1 MSNEIEYLT
10 CLECGNEVDSRF
22 YDQHMQYIHGGD
34 EQIGMSSADSRLMK
48 KKSRDR
54 KMMKLGIG
62 AVVAVVLL
70 VMATFVFMQDSE
82 PDPGYAGFQE
92 TQDEP
97 NIVTVPDD
105 DGGDDGSGDG
115 TNGGGDGTNPDNNG
129 TDPDP
134 DPDPMVEAICIP
146 IEDCSMEVKWYPY
159 YSNGVEIRFF
169 CGKSSDDEIHVAFD
183 ACDVCYEFKQGY
195 SQDKS
200 LMVCNACRKTFPI
213 KAVGTENKAG
223 GCWPSYLPM
232 KIEDDKVVIL
242 ISDLEEKR
250 YMFE

>member
-1 MSNEIEYLT
+1 
-10 CLECGNEVDSRF
+10 
-22 YDQHMQYIHGGD
+22 
-34 EQIGMSSADSRLMK
+34 MK

-54 KMMKLGIG
+54 KMMKIGIG
-62 AVVAVVLL
+62 AVVAVVIL
-70 VMATFVFMQDSE
+70 VLATFVFMQDSD
-82 PDPGYAGFQE
+82 PDPGYTGFQE
-92 TQDEP
+92 TQGEP

-105 DGGDDGSGDG
+105 SGDDGSGSDPDG
-115 TNGGGDGTNPDNNG
+115 SGGGGGTNPDNNG

-134 DPDPMVEAICIP
+134 DPVVEAISIP
-146 IEDCSMEVKWYPY
+146 TKECTLDVKWYEY
-159 YSNGVEIRFF
+159 NSNGVDIRFF
-169 CGKSSDDEIHVAFD
+169 CGRSSDDEIHVAFD
-183 ACDVCYEFKQGY
+183 ACDVCYEYKKGY

-232 KIEDDKVVIL
+232 KIEDDKIIIL